1 MNSTANLTADR
12 RCGRAFTLVEVLVV
26 LVLTSI
32 LAGMVMTAV
41 QGVTTSARIAKTRSI
56 VATVDSVIQELYESY
71 KYRPLPVAIP
81 SAGAS
86 GLSLELMPTEAAR
99 VRLIMTRD
107 LLRMEMPDR
116 VSDIRAAANRNVRA
130 APVRITAMADQ
141 VWERSDGTLVLR
153 RLGSEDPGDIG
164 NLAARFEVNP
174 VSWYT
179 APGNMPARF
188 SAYWRR
194 TSPNWTAEHQGAE
207 CLYLIL
213 ATTFSGGV
221 AAIEAIPSANIADTD
236 GDGVPEILDGWG
248 RPLGFIRW
256 PVGLQDSGVD
266 TESPDEFDPYRTDFG
281 YLPDASIPLDPSLA
295 NTAPFSI
302 RPLVI
307 SAGPDGEFGIAF
319 SPRRSNLVDEDN
331 ALSEAEIVNE
341 EISYATQT
349 WRRAWMGA
357 EAGAR
362 SEPYYFPD
370 PYLRRFV
377 IDVGGAFLLPGQN
390 LQDAAARSYRADNI
404 SNYLLEATQ

>member
-12 RCGRAFTLVEVLVV
+12 RCARGFTLVEVLVV

-56 VATVDSVIQELYESY
+56 VATVDSVVQELYESY
-71 KYRPLPVAIP
+71 KYRPLPVVTP
-81 SAGAS
+81 SAGA
-86 GLSLELMPTEAAR
+86 GALSLELLPTEAAR

-107 LLRMEMPDR
+107 LLRMELPDR
-116 VSDIRAAANRNVRA
+116 VSDIRLPTNRGSA
-130 APVRITAMADQ
+130 TPPVIITAAADQ
-141 VWERSDGTLVLR
+141 VYERADGTLSLR
-153 RLGSEDPGDIG
+153 RRDNPNDLT
-164 NLAARFEVNP
+164 ARTQVG

-179 APGNMPARF
+179 TTNPPPRF

-194 TSPNWTAEHQGAE
+194 TSPSWTAEHQGAE

-221 AAIEAIPSANIADTD
+221 AAIEAIPAANIADTD

-248 RPLGFIRW
+248 RPLGFVRW
-256 PVGLQDSGVD
+256 PVGLDD
-266 TESPDEFDPYRTDFG
+266 TGINTASPDEFDPYRTDFR
-281 YLPDASIPLDPSLA
+281 YLPGVVPVNSTGSRP
-295 NTAPFSI
+295 APFSI

-331 ALSEAEIVNE
+331 ALSEAALVDEEVN
-341 EISYATQT
+341 YATHVTQT
-349 WRRAWMGA
+349 WPIEANWMGP
-357 EAGAR
+357 EISGR
-362 SEPYYFPD
+362 TGTYRFPD
-370 PYLRRFV
+370 PYLRHYVEARGNSPF
-377 IDVGGAFLLPGQN
+377 ILPGGN
-390 LQDAAARSYRADNI
+390 LGGDRARSYRADNI
-404 SNYLLEATQ
+404 SNYQLEATQ